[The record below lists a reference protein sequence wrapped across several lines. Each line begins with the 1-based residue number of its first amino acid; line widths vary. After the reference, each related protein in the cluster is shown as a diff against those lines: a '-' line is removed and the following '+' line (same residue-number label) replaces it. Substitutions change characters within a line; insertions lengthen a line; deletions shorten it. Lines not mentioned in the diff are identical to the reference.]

1 MIDQREYAKIVKETE
16 IAIKK
21 GFDSTKIEWR
31 KMALETIYRLC
42 AENEYITANE
52 FGEEI
57 KANPLKTHENRAIGG
72 VIIMA
77 RKFGWVEKTGK
88 FKERISTSFHKG
100 AMLAVWKSLLFG
112 RVERQIAERPQ
123 LDWHRGARTFVDL
136 GNGQYVVNGT
146 QGKRWKV
153 IFKPDGSKTCECP
166 DFGYR
171 KHHCQHIKII
181 EKYLAEQVAAENI
194 KAQRGLF

>member
-1 MIDQREYAKIVKETE
+1 VRDTE
-16 IAIKK
+16 IAVKK

-42 AENEYITANE
+42 AENEFLTANE

-77 RKFGWVEKTGK
+77 RKFGWVENTGK
-88 FKERISTSFHKG
+88 FKERISKSFHKG
-100 AMLAVWKSLLFG
+100 AMNAVWKSLLFG

-123 LDWHRGARTFVDL
+123 MDWHRGARTFVEL
-136 GNGQYVVNGT
+136 GNGKYVVNGT
-146 QGKRWKV
+146 QGKRWRV
-153 IFKPDGSKTCECP
+153 NAKPAGGFVCECP
-166 DFGYR
+166 AFVYSAGKNGTCR
-171 KHHCQHIKII
+171 HIKII
-181 EKYLAEQVAAENI
+181 EKYLAEITVGAAA
-194 KAQRGLF
+194 KAQANLF